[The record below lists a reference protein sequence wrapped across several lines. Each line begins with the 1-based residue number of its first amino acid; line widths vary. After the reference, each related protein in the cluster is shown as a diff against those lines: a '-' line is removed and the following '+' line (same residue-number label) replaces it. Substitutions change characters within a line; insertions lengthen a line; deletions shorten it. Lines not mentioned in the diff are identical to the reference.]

1 MKQSYIIG
9 ALSAVVFT
17 LFTLPRHAARTGA
30 LFCVRNPYQRSV
42 AALAAGVVAT
52 GLLLGTSAAQAV
64 QIDDFNGGDVDP
76 PLLPFESSTD
86 LYAGAVGGVRN
97 IAFDVQGSSDG
108 TRLSV
113 LNGVYTH
120 DSGSSGTASVITWDG
135 VQSLGLFVDFT
146 DGGASDRMRLA
157 LEIASLGPS
166 DTSPTLEV
174 FIRTVDADTGT
185 LSEGTFAFMA
195 PTSGLYDVPLDPFA
209 YDISQTQ
216 PLLNFEN
223 VFSLQLTVRPRDADF
238 VKIDNIAT
246 SPVPPAGNQPPVA
259 DANGPYTGEAGVA
272 VSFDG
277 SASDDP
283 DGSIQTYAWDFG
295 DGNTGSGATQT
306 HTYATAD
313 VYNVTLTVTDNE
325 GASDSDS
332 TQANIGQGNQT
343 PVADADGP
351 YTGQAGVAVT
361 FDGSA
366 SDDPDGSI
374 TTYAW
379 DFGDGNTGSG
389 VTPTHTYA
397 TADLYNVTLTVTD
410 NESASDADSTHA
422 LIDVSQQPP
431 VADANG
437 PYQGTAGVAV
447 SFDGSASAD
456 PDGTIQTYAWDFGD
470 GNMGSGVT
478 PTHTYAETGNYPVS
492 LTVTDNDALSD
503 SNDTT
508 ATIGVGNLPP
518 VADAGGPRNGIVG
531 IPITFSGSIGID
543 PDGRIVEFKWVYGDG
558 IDSGPLVLAASK
570 VAAGTAATYSAA
582 ATSGEDPSHA
592 YDEPGLYYAILT
604 VIDDDGAVDSASAVV
619 TVEATD
625 SGGGG
630 GSSSDFLGCSIGTN
644 EAKDPTLPLL
654 VLLSVIYVIRRRH
667 RCKSVA
673 RLLR

>member
-1 MKQSYIIG
+1 
-9 ALSAVVFT
+9 
-17 LFTLPRHAARTGA
+17 
-30 LFCVRNPYQRSV
+30 
-42 AALAAGVVAT
+42 
-52 GLLLGTSAAQAV
+52 
-64 QIDDFNGGDVDP
+64 
-76 PLLPFESSTD
+76 
-86 LYAGAVGGVRN
+86 
-97 IAFDVQGSSDG
+97 
-108 TRLSV
+108 
-113 LNGVYTH
+113 
-120 DSGSSGTASVITWDG
+120 
-135 VQSLGLFVDFT
+135 
-146 DGGASDRMRLA
+146 
-157 LEIASLGPS
+157 
-166 DTSPTLEV
+166 
-174 FIRTVDADTGT
+174 
-185 LSEGTFAFMA
+185 
-195 PTSGLYDVPLDPFA
+195 
-209 YDISQTQ
+209 
-216 PLLNFEN
+216 
-223 VFSLQLTVRPRDADF
+223 
-238 VKIDNIAT
+238 
-246 SPVPPAGNQPPVA
+246 
-259 DANGPYTGEAGVA
+259 
-272 VSFDG
+272 
-277 SASDDP
+277 
-283 DGSIQTYAWDFG
+283 
-295 DGNTGSGATQT
+295 
-306 HTYATAD
+306 
-313 VYNVTLTVTDNE
+313 VTDNE

-456 PDGTIQTYAWDFGD
+456 PDGTIQTYAWEFGD

-478 PTHTYAETGNYPVS
+478 PTHTYSETGNYPVS

-558 IDSGPLVLAASK
+558 SDSGPLVLAASK

-604 VIDDDGAVDSASAVV
+604 VIDDDGAVDSAGAVV